1 MEYCDC
7 GAPLAFSPDGMHCLG
22 CYEAIA
28 NWPVDEH
35 GELLPNPTG
44 EWWWCYE
51 CDTWHRG
58 QFCPKEMDKPD
69 LSGWC

>member
-7 GAPLAFSPDGMHCLG
+7 GAPLAFSPDGVHCLG
-22 CYEAIA
+22 CSEALA

-44 EWWWCYE
+44 VWWCVA

-58 QFCPKEMDKPD
+58 EFCPQESDVVALD
-69 LSGWC
+69 GRC